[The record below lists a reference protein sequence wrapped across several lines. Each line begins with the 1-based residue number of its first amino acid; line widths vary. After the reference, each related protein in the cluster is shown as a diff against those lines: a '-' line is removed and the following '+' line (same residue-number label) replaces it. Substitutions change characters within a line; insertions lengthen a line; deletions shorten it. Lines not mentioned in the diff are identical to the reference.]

1 MTARDAN
8 DELLQAYLDGSLPES
23 DVAALE
29 ARLRAEPALA
39 EALVRLSREEAVVR
53 EWSSASATAEAV
65 ARVAEPARPKRRSR
79 LVPIVAAVA
88 TVAAIVALIVWQS
101 PRQTNSTGR
110 AIALLEEVQGDVT
123 VVAADGK
130 AELAQSGQ
138 SLFPGQEIQ
147 TGEDDSSTVVRID
160 DSRVTLGSET
170 RLKLGHTNAGAPT
183 LFITEGI
190 VNAEIARNP
199 LVFLTMLAEV
209 RGRDGKFSFVS
220 LPDATLIETDDGHAK
235 LTRKSDG
242 KSVDVKRGQFAAV
255 KPGDKPLEPVNFLS
269 RVTEPR
275 RTIATGGGPVHGLI
289 FDADGSSL
297 VTCSPEAVR
306 RFDATNGR
314 LVSIVY
320 AQKKKTIR
328 SFAVTGDGRLF
339 ALNND
344 EHQAKL
350 IDAAGGA
357 EHRLYRGARRV
368 AAMALAPSGRHF
380 AVSWGGKDGNEVRV
394 YDVVLGSDQV
404 LHTGHT
410 SAVTGL
416 AYSPRG
422 DVLATA
428 GGDRTV
434 RLWEADLDP
443 IRTLPRL
450 TVEPQRVVFGPDNR
464 TIAVGDRKGNISI
477 FDAPTGSL
485 RHFLTGH
492 LRDVTG
498 VVFSPDGRLLASAS
512 ADGTARLWN
521 LAAGRELASF
531 KGHAGAVTS
540 VAFSLDGRQFATGG
554 QDRKVLI
561 WDVPSGKE
569 APAVGPQ

>member
-1 MTARDAN
+1 MTARVPD
-8 DELLQAYLDGSLPES
+8 DDLLQTCLDGSLAES

-39 EALVRLSREEAVVR
+39 EALLRLSREEAVMR
-53 EWSSASATAEAV
+53 EWASASATAEAV
-65 ARVAEPARPKRRSR
+65 TRVAEPVRTKKRSH
-79 LVPIVAAVA
+79 LAPIVAAV
-88 TVAAIVALIVWQS
+88 VAAAAVIALVVWLS
-101 PRQTNSTGR
+101 PRQSNSTGK
-110 AIALLEEVQGDVT
+110 AVALLEEVQGEVT

-130 AELAQSGQ
+130 SELAQSGQ
-138 SLFPGQEIQ
+138 SLFAGQEIQ

-170 RLKLGHTNAGAPT
+170 RLKLGDINAGSPT
-183 LFITEGI
+183 LFVSEGI
-190 VNAEIARNP
+190 VNAEITRNP
-199 LVFLTMLAEV
+199 LVFRTLLAEV
-209 RGRDGKFSFVS
+209 RGREGKFSFVS
-220 LPDATLIETDDGHAK
+220 LPEATMIETDDGHAR

-242 KSVDVKRGQFAAV
+242 KSVDVKRGQFATV
-255 KPGDKPLEPVNFLS
+255 KPGDKPLESVNLLS
-269 RVTEPR
+269 RMTEPR
-275 RTIATGGGPVHGLI
+275 RTIATGGGPVHGLV
-289 FDADGSSL
+289 FDPDGASL

-306 RFDATNGR
+306 RFDAASGR
-314 LVSIVY
+314 LASIVY

-328 SFAVTGDGRLF
+328 SFAATGDGRLF

-350 IDAAGGA
+350 IDAASGA
-357 EHRLYRGARRV
+357 EHRLYKGARRV
-368 AAMALAPSGRHF
+368 VAMALAPSGRRF
-380 AVSWGGKDGNEVRV
+380 AVSWGGKEGNEVRV
-394 YDVVLGSDQV
+394 YDVVLGIEQV

-450 TVEPQRVVFGPDNR
+450 TAEPQRVVFAPDNR
-464 TIAVGDRKGNISI
+464 TIAVGDRKGNISL

-485 RHFLTGH
+485 RYFLTGH

-498 VVFSPDGRLLASAS
+498 LAFSPDGRLLASAS
-512 ADGTARLWN
+512 ADGTARLWTV
-521 LAAGRELASF
+521 ATGRELASF
-531 KGHAGAVTS
+531 KGHAGTVAS
-540 VAFSLDGRQFATGG
+540 VAFSLDGRQLATGG